1 MTADVAICAERVG
14 KRFRDA
20 VVLHDLGLQVRRS
33 EIVSLIG
40 PSGCG
45 KSTLLRLIA
54 GLERCDSGRITVED
68 REVIAPDRS
77 VGFMFQEP
85 RLLPWLS
92 VRDNVVLGL
101 PRAARRR
108 GDGVV
113 ERLLDQVQLTGAAPL
128 LPHQLS
134 GGMAQRVALA
144 RCLAVEPS
152 VVLLDEPFSAV
163 DALTRM
169 ALQELLLSIW
179 QRTRLTMLLVTHDL
193 DEALY
198 LSDRVVVILGRPA
211 ALTEAI
217 AVSLPRPRDRRAPE
231 LAQLRGRLLD
241 ALHPAGA
248 PGARAARDCDATAA
262 HPWTP
267 HATGALHNA
276 GVAHEP

>member
-1 MTADVAICAERVG
+1 MTAEIAICAERVG

-20 VVLHDLGLQVRRS
+20 VVLHDLGLEVRRS

-54 GLERCDSGRITVED
+54 GLERCDSGRITVD
-68 REVIAPDRS
+68 GREVIAPDRS

-101 PRAARRR
+101 RRAVRRR
-108 GDGVV
+108 GDGLV
-113 ERLLDQVQLTGAAPL
+113 EQLLAQVQLTGVAQL
-128 LPHQLS
+128 LPYQLS

-169 ALQELLLSIW
+169 VLQELLLSIW

-198 LSDRVVVILGRPA
+198 LSDRVVVVVGRPA
-211 ALTEAI
+211 TLTEAI

-231 LAQLRGRLLD
+231 LAGLRGRLLD
-241 ALHPAGA
+241 ALHPT
-248 PGARAARDCDATAA
+248 GARVARDGDATAA
-262 HPWTP
+262 NRWTP
-267 HATGALHNA
+267 HAIGAFHDA